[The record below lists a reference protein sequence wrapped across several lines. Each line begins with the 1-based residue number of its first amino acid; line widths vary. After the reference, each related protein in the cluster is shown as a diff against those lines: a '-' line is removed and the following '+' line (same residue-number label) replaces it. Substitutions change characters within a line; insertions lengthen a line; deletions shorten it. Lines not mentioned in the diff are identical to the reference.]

1 MLRRV
6 LWTVLYA
13 TFGAVATMAARRFSS
28 RLWRLATGEEP
39 PVRR

>member
-6 LWTVLYA
+6 LWSALYA
-13 TFGAVATMAARRFSS
+13 TLGAAATIAARAISS